1 MARRKSHNAKHYKA
15 LVGGSCVIAG
25 GVLLVLNFSPM
36 FLIALLLVAVG
47 SFLLWPFLE

>member
-1 MARRKSHNAKHYKA
+1 MAKRKSRNANRYRA
-15 LVGGSCVIAG
+15 LVGCGCVIAG

-47 SFLLWPFLE
+47 SFLIWPFVE

>member
-1 MARRKSHNAKHYKA
+1 MAKRKNRNTNRYKV
-15 LVGGSCVIAG
+15 LVGCGCVIAG

-47 SFLLWPFLE
+47 SFLIWPLVQ